1 MFRKGGTLLG
11 ALALAGCSGDLS
23 ALDPA
28 GPAARDIARLWW
40 AMLAGSVVLFL
51 LVMGLFALVMLRPE
65 AGRRWSPRTWIVGGG
80 IIMPVPILFVL
91 VVFAFA
97 QGEQHLPWRG
107 EHNPVRIEARA
118 HMWFW
123 EFHYLDYP
131 EVEPTVDVLHIPANY
146 DVDVIATSDNVI
158 HGFWVPRLGGKIDAT
173 PGHETLVRLYA
184 DRTGSF
190 GGICAEYC
198 GTGHAGMTFRVE
210 AHTPA
215 EFRAAL
221 GLAGE
226 EAE

>member
-1 MFRKGGTLLG
+1 MFRRGGTLLG

-40 AMLAGSVVLFL
+40 AMLAGSALLFL

-65 AGRRWSPRTWIVGGG
+65 AGRRWSPRAWIVGGG
-80 IIMPVPILFVL
+80 ILMPVPVLFVL
-91 VVFAFA
+91 LLFAFG
-97 QGEQHLPWRG
+97 QGERHLPWRG

-131 EVEPTVDVLHIPANY
+131 DVEPTVDVLHIPANY

-158 HGFWVPRLGGKIDAT
+158 HGFWVPRLGGKVDAT

-184 DRTGSF
+184 DRAGSF

-221 GLAGE
+221 GLGEE

>member
-1 MFRKGGTLLG
+1 MFRQGGTFLG

-40 AMLAGSVVLFL
+40 AMLAGSALLFL

-65 AGRRWSPRTWIVGGG
+65 AGRRWSPRAWIVGGG
-80 IIMPVPILFVL
+80 ILMPVPVLFVL
-91 VVFAFA
+91 LLFAFG
-97 QGEQHLPWRG
+97 QGERHLPWRG

-131 EVEPTVDVLHIPANY
+131 DVEPTVDVLHIPANY

-158 HGFWVPRLGGKIDAT
+158 HGFWVPRLGGKVDAT

-184 DRTGSF
+184 DRAGSF

-215 EFRAAL
+215 AFRAAL
-221 GLAGE
+221 GLGE
-226 EAE
+226 EETE